1 MIMSVLFY
9 VGIVAEAM
17 SGAVAAGRYKVDLFG
32 VFFIAFATALGGG
45 SIRDVMLDHY
55 PLLWIANPHYVYV
68 VAISALI
75 ATRLAYYID
84 RLERFFLI
92 LDALGLAV
100 FSTLGAKIAISL
112 GHGFTVAMISGMVT
126 GAFGGILRDV
136 FCNTLPLILRKELY
150 AVIAMLCGGLYWF
163 LYPYLGEDLATTLA
177 ILCGFVLRILAIK
190 YKISLPIFSFEKHQ

>member
-1 MIMSVLFY
+1 MIIDILFY
-9 VGIVAEAM
+9 VGIIAEAM

-32 VFFIAFATALGGG
+32 AFFIAFATALGGG
-45 SIRDVMLDHY
+45 SIRDIMLDHH
-55 PLLWIANPHYVYV
+55 PLLWIANPHYVYI

-84 RLERFFLI
+84 KLERFFLV

-100 FSTLGAKIAISL
+100 FSTLGAKIAISM
-112 GHGFTVAMISGMVT
+112 GHGFTIAMISAMIT
-126 GAFGGILRDV
+126 GAFGGILRDL

-163 LYPYLGEDLATTLA
+163 LHPYLGVDWATSLA

-190 YKISLPIFSFEKHQ
+190 YKISLPIFAFEKHR